1 VGGSGKGLNEV
12 KLTIR
17 AGAIDLVASGADVWL
32 RGLKPEVRY
41 DRTGAEQTWRPTLK
55 PKGGGYVAESAV
67 HGLRLRLQVE
77 SRDGALVVR
86 ATLTNTGHTALRVA
100 RVAPL
105 ASTPVDDVHVGA
117 RADQWSVFRQGH
129 QSWTGTR
136 SFRAHE
142 VDPDPLSSLL
152 AISHIDV
159 RNPSP
164 QRPGHFRSDMFT
176 AIANLRSNEAL
187 VAGFLT
193 CRSAFGGIEVVVHGK
208 RCSRFAAVTD
218 ADDVPLAPGE
228 DFVTEPLWL
237 GAARS
242 AHAGLGA
249 YTAAV
254 AAAMQ
259 ARVPARSPVGW
270 CSWYHYFT
278 GVTEAAMLENLRALA
293 ALRSDVHFDYV
304 QVDDGYQSA
313 VGDWVTTNPKFP
325 RGMGSLATQ
334 IAAEGFEPGIWIAP
348 FIARRGSRLLREHPD
363 WFVQTAGGRP
373 RFALYNPVWGWW
385 GNCYAI
391 DTTHP
396 AVQDWLR
403 NLIHTVVH
411 FWGYRVLK
419 LDFLYAAALPGRRY
433 DPHATRATA
442 LRRGLEIVRETAGDD
457 IFLLGCGCPLGP
469 AIGVVDAMRIGPD
482 VTPYWSKW
490 HSRGPQRDLHG
501 LATKHAVRN
510 TLTRA
515 FLHRAWWLND
525 PDCLMVRE
533 ADTELTLEEV
543 LTLATAIAVTDGMVV
558 LSDRMD
564 TVTPERLAVLQRTLA
579 ATGGRAEVVDLMRSD
594 VPEIVVSRAPGR
606 TLLAVF
612 NFADEPVSKR
622 IDLAATA
629 ADLAGATEATDWWT
643 GERVAVH
650 AGRLDLGELPPHGS
664 RLLAFAAGA

>member
-1 VGGSGKGLNEV
+1 MGGSGQGLHEV
-12 KLTIR
+12 TLALR
-17 AGAIDLVASGADVWL
+17 AGSIDLVASQGAVRLCGL
-32 RGLKPEVRY
+32 RPEVRY
-41 DRTGAEQTWRPTLK
+41 DRTGAEQVWRPALERDA
-55 PKGGGYVAESAV
+55 GGAYVAESEV
-67 HGLRLRLQVE
+67 HGLRLLLRLGTE
-77 SRDGALVVR
+77 GGAAVAD
-86 ATLTNTGHTALRVA
+86 ATLTNIGHTPIRLA

-105 ASTPVDDVHVGA
+105 ATTAADEVRIGA
-117 RADQWSVFRQGH
+117 RADRWSILRQGY

-142 VDPDPLSSLL
+142 VDPDPLSTLL
-152 AISHIDV
+152 SIGLIDL

-164 QRPGHFRSDMFT
+164 QRPGHFRSDMF
-176 AIANLRSNEAL
+176 AAVANLRSGEVL
-187 VAGFLT
+187 VAGFLA
-193 CRSAFGGIEVVVHGK
+193 CRAAFGGIEVVVHG
-208 RCSRFAAVTD
+208 RQCRRFAAVAD
-218 ADDVPLAPGE
+218 LDDVLLPAGE
-228 DFVTEPLWL
+228 EIGIEPVWI
-237 GAARS
+237 GSAAS
-242 AHAGLGA
+242 VHDGLRA
-249 YTAAV
+249 YTVAV

-259 ARVPARSPVGW
+259 ARVPARAPVGW

-278 GVTEAAMLENLRALA
+278 NVSEAAMLENLRGLA
-293 ALRSDVHFDYV
+293 ALRPSVRFDYV

-313 VGDWVTTNPKFP
+313 IGDWLTTNPRFP

-363 WFVQTAGGRP
+363 WFVQSERRRP

-403 NLIHTVVH
+403 NLIHTLVH

-433 DPHATRATA
+433 DARATRAGA
-442 LRRGLEIVRETAGDD
+442 LRRGLEIIRETAGDD
-457 IFLLGCGCPLGP
+457 VFLLGCGCPLGP

-482 VTPYWSKW
+482 VAPFWSKW
-490 HSRGPQRDLHG
+490 LTRGPQRDLHG

-510 TLTRA
+510 MLTRS
-515 FLHRAWWLND
+515 FLHRVWWLND

-533 ADTELTLEEV
+533 TDTELTLDEV

-558 LSDRMD
+558 LSDSMKS
-564 TVTPERLAVLQRTLA
+564 VTPERLAVLQRTLA
-579 ATGGRAEVVDLMRSD
+579 ATGGRAEVVDLMRAD
-594 VPEIVVSRAPGR
+594 MPEVVVNRAPGR

-612 NFADEPVSKR
+612 NFADEPRVKR
-622 IDLAATA
+622 IDMKETA
-629 ADLAGATEATDWWT
+629 PELAGATTATDWWT
-643 GERVAVH
+643 GEPVAIR
-650 AGRLDLGELPPHGS
+650 AGLLDLGELPAHGS
-664 RLLAFAAGA
+664 RLLTF

>member
-1 VGGSGKGLNEV
+1 MGGSGQGLHELA
-12 KLTIR
+12 LTLR
-17 AGAIDLVASGADVWL
+17 AGAMEIVASGAEVRL
-32 RGLKPEVRY
+32 RGLRPEVRF

-55 PKGGGYVAESAV
+55 RQAGGFVAESAL
-67 HGLRLRLQVE
+67 HGLRLRLRAERQGRAQVL
-77 SRDGALVVR
+77 RT
-86 ATLTNTGHTALRVA
+86 TLTNIGHTAVRIA

-105 ASTPVDDVHVGA
+105 STTAVDEVSVGA
-117 RADQWSVFRQGH
+117 RANHWSILRQGY

-152 AISHIDV
+152 AISHIDL

-176 AIANLRSNEAL
+176 AIANLRSGETL

-193 CRSAFGGIEVVVHGK
+193 CRTAFGGVEVVVHG
-208 RCSRFAAVTD
+208 RDCHRLAAVAD
-218 ADDVPLAPGE
+218 ADDVLLGPGE
-228 DFVTEPLWL
+228 DLVVEPVWV
-237 GAARS
+237 GAAAS

-249 YTAAV
+249 YAAAV
-254 AAAMQ
+254 ATAMQ
-259 ARVPARSPVGW
+259 ARVPSRVPVGW

-278 GVTEAAMLENLRALA
+278 NISEAAMLENLRTLA
-293 ALRSDVHFDYV
+293 ALRPEVRFDYV

-313 VGDWVTTNPKFP
+313 VGDWVTTNARFP

-334 IAAEGFEPGIWIAP
+334 IAAEGFEPGIWLAP

-363 WFVQTAGGRP
+363 WFVQTERGRP

-403 NLIHTVVH
+403 NLVHTFVH
-411 FWGYRVLK
+411 FWGYRILK
-419 LDFLYAAALPGRRY
+419 LDFLFAAALPGRRY
-433 DPHATRATA
+433 DARATRAAA
-442 LRRGLEIVRETAGDD
+442 LRRGLDIIRETAGDD
-457 IFLLGCGCPLGP
+457 VFLLGCGCPLGP

-482 VTPYWSKW
+482 VTPFWSKW
-490 HSRGPQRDLHG
+490 HTRGPQRDLHG

-515 FLHRAWWLND
+515 FLHRVWWLND

-533 ADTELTLEEV
+533 TDTELTLDEV

-564 TVTPERLAVLQRTLA
+564 TVTPERLAVLRRTLA

-594 VPEIVVSRAPGR
+594 MPELVVSRAPGR

-612 NFADEPVSKR
+612 NFADEPRAKS
-622 IDLAATA
+622 IDLKDTVPE
-629 ADLAGATEATDWWT
+629 LAGATTATDWWT
-643 GERVAVH
+643 GEPVAIR
-650 AGRLDLGELPPHGS
+650 AGFLDLGELPAHGS
-664 RLLAFAAGA
+664 RLLAF